1 MMPRS
6 AKLAHRA
13 LLRGGKSGQRYLSKI
28 ADKAVNGKPAAH
40 AITSQGSSG
49 SHSDSS
55 DWVPHPRTGIYFPKG
70 QEWVMEDIPHSAGF
84 PGTVCWFRSIDGV
97 DKPDPDVPSEHYVQS
112 TL

>member
-6 AKLAHRA
+6 AKLAHKA
-13 LLRGGKSGQRYLSKI
+13 LLRAGKSGQRYISRL
-28 ADKAVNGKPAAH
+28 ADRAMIGKPAAH

-49 SHSDSS
+49 SHSDSF

-70 QEWVMEDIPHSAGF
+70 HEWVMEDIPHSAGS

-97 DKPDPDVPSEHYVQS
+97 DKPDPDVPSEHNS
-112 TL
+112 